1 MLPTN
6 LVGTT
11 PVFINFRL
19 SDHNEAKLN
28 TAAITE
34 ESLICNS
41 ILLSRI
47 GARRKVNSLIALM
60 C

>member
-1 MLPTN
+1 MPPTS

-11 PVFINFRL
+11 PVFINL
-19 SDHNEAKLN
+19 DDHNEAKLN

-34 ESLICNS
+34 ENLIYNNNV
-41 ILLSRI
+41 LLSRI